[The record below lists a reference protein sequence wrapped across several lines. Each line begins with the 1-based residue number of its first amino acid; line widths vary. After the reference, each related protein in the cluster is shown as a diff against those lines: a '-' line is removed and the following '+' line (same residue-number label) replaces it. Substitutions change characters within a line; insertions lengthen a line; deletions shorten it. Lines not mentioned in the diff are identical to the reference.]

1 MNESKTY
8 RVRIDAALASLASI
22 LFDSELFNWF
32 TDAEQTVLI
41 SVIVAVVALEFVSYS
56 AKVLSSSSLFFK
68 LV

>member
-32 TDAEQTVLI
+32 TDAEQTVHLYF
-41 SVIVAVVALEFVSYS
+41 LNW
-56 AKVLSSSSLFFK
+56 FK
-68 LV
+68 LVKTPR